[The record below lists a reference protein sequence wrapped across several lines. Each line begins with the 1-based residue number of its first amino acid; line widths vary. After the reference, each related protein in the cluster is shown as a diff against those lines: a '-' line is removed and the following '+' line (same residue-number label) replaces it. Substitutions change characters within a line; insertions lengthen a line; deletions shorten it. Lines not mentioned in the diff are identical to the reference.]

1 MTRRP
6 FDGFRPI
13 PRLPWEEQLALS
25 VLIHIVALAVIVL
38 IKSGPPGPS
47 FIVLDPPEQAEEV
60 VLPPLTGTRMGT
72 GRGGGVRAPP
82 PAAGVPQA
90 PAPAVPV
97 DSAASQADLEIGRFR
112 LLTPRFGDGRLWVRP
127 QVDLTSG
134 NVTVMNIPVDSA
146 VRVRI
151 QQMVDSFNVARAR
164 QPRGGLPNWTTEI
177 AGAKFGLD
185 SQFVY
190 IAGIKIPAVL
200 LALLPLPQGNI
211 EQAERAAMLNS
222 QRQEIQF
229 DMMRQS
235 AREDQERYAEEMRRR
250 RQEERDAERRRRERP
265 PAEPTRP

>member
-1 MTRRP
+1 MTSRRP

-25 VLIHIVALAVIVL
+25 VLIHIVAVAVIVL
-38 IKSGPPGPS
+38 VKSGPPGPS
-47 FIVLDPPEQAEEV
+47 FIVLDPPERAEEV
-60 VLPPLTGTRMGT
+60 VMPPLSGTRSGT
-72 GRGGGVRAPP
+72 VPAGVGRPARPVVAPTAAA
-82 PAAGVPQA
+82 PAAG
-90 PAPAVPV
+90 PA
-97 DSAASQADLEIGRFR
+97 DSTAARADAEVGRFR
-112 LLTPRFGDGRLWVRP
+112 FLTPQFGDGRLWVRP

-134 NVTVMNIPVDSA
+134 SVTVLNIPVDSA

-151 QQMVDSFNVARAR
+151 QQMVDSFNVERAR
-164 QPRGGLPNWTTEI
+164 QPRGLPSWTTDI

-185 SQFVY
+185 SQYVY

-211 EQAERAAMLNS
+211 EQAERAAILNA

-229 DMMRQS
+229 DMMRQA

-250 RQEERDAERRRRERP
+250 KQEERDAERRRRERP
-265 PAEPTRP
+265 PAEQPRP